1 METPRNYDQKCPLVL
16 VLDAS
21 GSMSGAPIDD
31 LNNALITL
39 KDDILSD
46 NVLSNRMELAIVSF
60 HDDAEI
66 VRDFDLVLPEH
77 EMPTIE
83 TGGYTNMFSGINKAI
98 DMIENRKQ
106 YYKNSGQPY
115 YRPIIVL
122 LSDGEPT
129 NTDQEIENLDQKI
142 QSMSDDK
149 KFMFIPFGLGDGAD
163 MKTLAKLAVQTEDQ
177 RLKEKAVA
185 YKLKDSK
192 KIAKVFAFVSAS
204 ASAAMGSDDSSSNV
218 KLDSDVAEAVTVDMD
233 LGI

>member
-21 GSMSGAPIDD
+21 GSMSGQPIDD
-31 LNNALITL
+31 LNNALLAL
-39 KDDILSD
+39 KDEILNDS
-46 NVLSNRMELAIVSF
+46 VLSNRMELAVVAF

-77 EMPTIE
+77 DMPTID
-83 TGGYTNMFSGINKAI
+83 TGGLTNMFSGVSKAI

-106 YYKNSGQPY
+106 WYKNSGQAY

-122 LSDGEPT
+122 FSDGSPT

-149 KFMFIPFGLGDGAD
+149 KFIFMPFGVGDGAD
-163 MKTLAKLAVQTEDQ
+163 MQTLAKLAAQTEDQ

-185 YKLKDSK
+185 FKLKDSTK
-192 KIAKVFAFVSAS
+192 FAQVFAFVSAS
-204 ASAAMGSDDSSSNV
+204 ASAAIGSGGKTKID
-218 KLDSDVAEAVTVDMD
+218 LDPDVAEPHVIDMD